1 MRAIDPSEAAD
12 LEFAIGTTPVTVAA
26 LHALRLGLAQAWISG
41 DIFNPRAVV
50 VQRTKT
56 PAEPLAYGIDA
67 GAIWAILRTL
77 EGWESVTVDTDIARD
92 LRPIMN
98 WYYPNVC
105 LQEIVF
111 YALRGAPI
119 QPPVPDLQTRL
130 LSNADIH
137 LLGTLLIDDFGF
149 GTRENMLRNGI
160 AAAAL
165 FAGRLMSLAWVSAY
179 AGLYAEVSA
188 YTEPDMR
195 GRGLASYTTWLVM
208 EALRRRGSLPV
219 WAVDEG
225 NGAALRV
232 ADKLGLLE
240 VSRRVSLKPEQ
251 EQPR

>member
-41 DIFNPRAVV
+41 DIFYPRAVV
-50 VQRTKT
+50 VQRMES
-56 PAEPLAYGIDA
+56 PAAPLAYGIDA

-77 EGWESVTVDTDIARD
+77 EGWESVTVDPDIAHD

-98 WYYPNVC
+98 WYYPNIRPR
-105 LQEIVF
+105 EIMF
-111 YALRGAPI
+111 HALRGAPS
-119 QPPVPDLQTRL
+119 QPPPPDGQTRM
-130 LSNADIH
+130 LSSADVH
-137 LLGTLLIDDFGF
+137 LLETLPIDDFGF
-149 GTRENMLRNGI
+149 GTRENMLRDGI

-165 FAGRLMSLAWVSAY
+165 SGGRLVSLAWVSAY

-208 EALRRRGSLPV
+208 DALIRRGILPV

-225 NGAALRV
+225 NAGALRI

-240 VSRRVSLKPEQ
+240 VSRRVLLTPEQ
-251 EQPR
+251 G

>member
-12 LEFAIGTTPVTVAA
+12 LEFAIGTTPVTVTA

-50 VQRTKT
+50 VQRSEN
-56 PAEPLAYGIDA
+56 PAAPLAYGMDA

-77 EGWESVTVDTDIARD
+77 EGWESVTVDPDIAHD

-98 WYYPNVC
+98 WYYPHVRP
-105 LQEIVF
+105 QEIIF
-111 YALRGAPI
+111 HALRGAPT
-119 QPPVPDLQTRL
+119 QPPAPDGQTRM
-130 LSNADIH
+130 LSSVDIDV
-137 LLGTLLIDDFGF
+137 LETLPLDDFGF
-149 GTRENMLRNGI
+149 GTRENMLRDGI

-165 FAGRLMSLAWVSAY
+165 SAGRLVSLAWVSAY

-188 YTEPDMR
+188 YTQPDVR

-208 EALRRRGSLPV
+208 DALMRRGNLPV
-219 WAVDEG
+219 CAVDEG
-225 NGAALRV
+225 NAGALRI

-240 VSRRVSLKPEQ
+240 VSRRVMLTPE
-251 EQPR
+251 PG